1 MSEEIQ
7 AVEENIPSE
16 LETLKARADML
27 GIEYR
32 SNIGVDRLR
41 TKINNKLE
49 GKSDDSEEPAEETTA
64 APVKAKKEPVKRT
77 KTGKPTQQRL
87 TPSQYNERLLETRQK
102 EAAKLIRVRVT
113 CMNPNKK
120 GWEGEIISAGSAKL
134 GTFKKF
140 VKFDVIWHVPNI
152 IYLEMKERKF
162 TTFSTTRGPRGEQ
175 RREGKLVNE
184 FSIELLPQL
193 TEAERLDLAQRQAMA
208 DGTQS

>member
-1 MSEEIQ
+1 MSD
-7 AVEENIPSE
+7 ENQIPSE
-16 LETLKARADML
+16 LETLKARADQL

-32 SNIGVDRLR
+32 ANIGVERLR

-49 GKSDDSEEPAEETTA
+49 GTSDESEEPAEETKS
-64 APVKAKKEPVKRT
+64 APVEVKEVKKEPVKRT

-87 TPSQYNERLLETRQK
+87 SANQYKERLVETRQK
-102 EAAKLIRVRVT
+102 DAAKLVRVRVS
-113 CMNPNKK
+113 CMNPNKR

-134 GTFKKF
+134 GTFKKY

-162 TTFSTTRGPRGEQ
+162 TTFTTTRGPRGEQ

-184 FSIELLPQL
+184 FSIELMPQL

-208 DGTQS
+208 EGTTA